1 MDSRVLFGWLSKQA
15 NWDAKLTNLTDNRVY
30 SAHISAKLVILDC
43 DFSTT
48 HGIHVEP

>member
-1 MDSRVLFGWLSKQA
+1 MDSRVLFSWLRKQA
-15 NWDAKLTNLTDNRVY
+15 NWDAKLKNRVY

-48 HGIHVEP
+48 LESI

>member
-1 MDSRVLFGWLSKQA
+1 MDSRVLFSWLSKQA
-15 NWDAKLTNLTDNRVY
+15 NWDAKLTNNRVY

-48 HGIHVEP
+48 LESI

>member
-1 MDSRVLFGWLSKQA
+1 MDSRVLFSWLSKQA
-15 NWDAKLTNLTDNRVY
+15 NWDAKLTNLNRVY

-48 HGIHVEP
+48 LESI